1 MRQFVTVVS
10 DEALFL
16 DRHGQHRK
24 ERKSVSGLTQSQV
37 AHPVSAHCYF
47 IRLNPR
53 KMETFKFCL
62 PAIHTQDLKTKRIQR
77 GILEI
82 IQFIHMEKHLDGPCD
97 TFVKRNHS
105 MALSQYI
112 KRRHLVQTIFKFH
125 REVKKCHFG
134 NFSERAGMA
143 VSCQYGPQESLTGYQ
158 NFFCLGFR

>member
-1 MRQFVTVVS
+1 MRHFFWIGMANTEKRENLSLASLRVR
-10 DEALFL
+10 L
-16 DRHGQHRK
+16 
-24 ERKSVSGLTQSQV
+24 LTQSEHTV
-37 AHPVSAHCYF
+37 ISSDGT
-47 IRLNPR
+47 LEKR
-53 KMETFKFCL
+53 KLL
-62 PAIHTQDLKTKRIQR
+62 PSSNSWELKTKSIFQIQR

-143 VSCQYGPQESLTGYQ
+143 VLC
-158 NFFCLGFR
+158 